1 MIKEQARRIT
11 KEAKYLTYPITEIV
25 VKLSSLADEHGL
37 EKEMDYA
44 LDEVREAQNKLESA
58 FFRCEDVFYEL
69 EMKENEYD
77 EGWINFNN
85 SQSIIRCN
93 SWLAYLFFIGEGY
106 DWVWRTW
113 NVPTRDRKE

>member
-1 MIKEQARRIT
+1 MITEQARSIT
-11 KEAKYLTYPITEIV
+11 KEAKYLCYPVTDIT

-44 LDEVREAQNKLESA
+44 LDEVREAQRKLESA

-77 EGWINFNN
+77 EG
-85 SQSIIRCN
+85 
-93 SWLAYLFFIGEGY
+93 
-106 DWVWRTW
+106 
-113 NVPTRDRKE
+113 